1 MSLVVSGFR
10 VKPCSSHF
18 RTLFPILY
26 SFYGSINQTFVQ
38 RLIPVSLQK
47 PLIVRYS
54 EGVSEK
60 GTRSAVRYVECPRDA
75 WQGLAGFIPTEVKAR
90 HLDALLGAGFHTL
103 DMGSFVSPKAVP
115 QLADTEAVLAAL
127 PRSKEVNLLGIIAN
141 ERGLTRAIGGRV
153 TSVGYPLSINETFQ
167 QRNTG
172 RSLADSW
179 RLVEHLLRESNAHT
193 LGFTVY
199 LSMGFGNPYA
209 EPWEPGDT
217 AAAVARL
224 RGLGVHD
231 IALADTVGTATAARV
246 DAVLSAIDEPAPLGL
261 HLHARPDRWQDPLE
275 VALSYGLRWF
285 EGTLAGVGGCP
296 FAADDLTGNL
306 PTEEVI
312 PFLAAR
318 GLHTTI
324 QTDKLPTL
332 AEQAAAL
339 STRYGIDA
347 PRGTHQADSRSGSL

>member
-1 MSLVVSGFR
+1 M
-10 VKPCSSHF
+10 
-18 RTLFPILY
+18 
-26 SFYGSINQTFVQ
+26 
-38 RLIPVSLQK
+38 
-47 PLIVRYS
+47 
-54 EGVSEK
+54 
-60 GTRSAVRYVECPRDA
+60 
-75 WQGLAGFIPTEVKAR
+75 
-90 HLDALLGAGFHTL
+90 
-103 DMGSFVSPKAVP
+103 P

-127 PRSKEVNLLGIIAN
+127 PRLKEVDLLGIIAN
-141 ERGLTRAIGGRV
+141 ERGLTRAIGTGV
-153 TSVGYPLSINETFQ
+153 TSVGYPLSVNETFQ

-179 RLVEHLLRESNAHT
+179 RLVEQLLEESTAHA

-224 RGLGVHD
+224 RALGVRD
-231 IALADTVGTATAARV
+231 IALADTVGTATAERV

-261 HLHARPDRWQDPLE
+261 HLHARPDTWQDPLE
-275 VALSYGLRWF
+275 VALFYGLRWF

-296 FAADDLTGNL
+296 FAADDLIGNL

-312 PFLAAR
+312 SFLVAR

-324 QTDKLPTL
+324 QRDKLPTL
-332 AEQAAAL
+332 AEQAAVL
-339 STRYGIDA
+339 SKRYSVSQ
-347 PRGTHQADSRSGSL
+347 TQAHRDTA